1 VDRWNKKTDLKGSKT
16 TERIDVFVRLIG
28 FIFLILGAIMAYFT
42 ATTPLIPQI
51 SPIYYFISILFIIS
65 GLIALV
71 SKLD

>member
-1 VDRWNKKTDLKGSKT
+1 MKGSRT
-16 TERIDVFVRLIG
+16 TERIDVFIRIIG
-28 FIFLILGAIMAYFT
+28 LIFLILGVSIAYFT

-65 GLIALV
+65 GLIALI

>member
-1 VDRWNKKTDLKGSKT
+1 MSSKART
-16 TERIDVFVRLIG
+16 TERIDVFIRIIG
-28 FIFLILGAIMAYFT
+28 LIFLITGVSIAYFT

-65 GLIALV
+65 GLVALI

>member
-1 VDRWNKKTDLKGSKT
+1 MSSKART
-16 TERIDVFVRLIG
+16 TERIDMFIRLIG
-28 FIFLILGAIMAYFT
+28 LIFLILGFSIAYFT

-65 GLIALV
+65 GLVALI